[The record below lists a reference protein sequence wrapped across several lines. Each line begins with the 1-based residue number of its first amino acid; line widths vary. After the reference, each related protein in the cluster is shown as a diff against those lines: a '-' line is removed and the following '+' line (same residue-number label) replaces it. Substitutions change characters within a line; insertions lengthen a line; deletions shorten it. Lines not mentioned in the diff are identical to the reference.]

1 MAAEK
6 RYENQIKQELKK
18 MNAYHVKYF
27 GCAFTQAGVPDILSC
42 VNGHFLAIEVKAEKG
57 RASDLQKRNIHMITK
72 SGGIAVICKPADF
85 EDLKHIIF
93 YLTIDDLYQARK
105 IASAINVQYLN

>member
-1 MAAEK
+1 MREK
-6 RYENQIKQELKK
+6 TFENQIKQELKK
-18 MNAYHVKYF
+18 MGAYHVKYF

-57 RASDLQKRNIHMITK
+57 KPSELQKRNIHMIVK
-72 SGGIAVICKPADF
+72 SGGTAVICKPDDF

-93 YLTIDDLYQARK
+93 YLTINDLYQARK
-105 IASAINVQYLN
+105 IASEINEQYL